1 LEEAEDFAP
10 IIEGIE
16 ETLNEW
22 GYNSIVIP
30 YERTKDSFF
39 GKIAGA
45 RDFLN
50 SFKSSSEVL
59 AEKECIV
66 EVNFLTGGKSYPPL
80 TMKTMIINSGISEQ
94 EWRNWICK

>member
-1 LEEAEDFAP
+1 LLTSFNMARGLKNWTFRE
-10 IIEGIE
+10 
-16 ETLNEW
+16 
-22 GYNSIVIP
+22 V
-30 YERTKDSFF
+30 TKFLQDHGFYLS
-39 GKIAGA
+39 KIKGSHY
-45 RDFLN
+45 FYI
-50 SFKSSSEVL
+50 KK